1 VRKGLVRGGIVIFAV
16 LLVITFL
23 EVSERWNSYDSPEE
37 ALLNEDR
44 PALPVEEIISTEY
57 YEQTGAAYVIFYS
70 QVEEPKDYVAVAAIE
85 QNRNGWRFIDIGGV
99 GYADN
104 PNPGSF
110 IGLDNRYY
118 SGLAEAEVAQ
128 VRVGEH
134 EIGTLELEGSDS
146 SVWLLDN
153 IDKDDLNGE
162 ELEFFDEDGELLDSY
177 PF

>member
-1 VRKGLVRGGIVIFAV
+1 MRKGLVRGAIVIFAV
-16 LLVITFL
+16 LGVILFL

-37 ALLNEDR
+37 ALLNEER
-44 PALPVEEIISTEY
+44 PALPVEEIISTEI
-57 YEQTGAAYVIFYS
+57 YEETGAAYVIFYS
-70 QVEEPKDYVAVAAIE
+70 QVEEPNDYVGVAAIE

-99 GYADN
+99 GYTDD
-104 PNPGSF
+104 PNPGSY
-110 IGLDNRYY
+110 IGIDNRYY
-118 SGLAEAEVAQ
+118 SGLASGEVDE

-134 EIGTLELEGSDS
+134 QNATLQLEGSDS
-146 SVWLLDN
+146 SIWLLDN